1 MKLQNWVLQ
10 LWSNYEIATDRF
22 FHLRL
27 PAPRPPAT
35 PYAGAG
41 HLGGQVPSPRPKPHW
56 PPLDSPP
63 NQLSWRCTAATRAP
77 ARHAIAV
84 AERRAESAFSP
95 RFAPYP
101 GCSLPSSPSLSL
113 PPIKRAPAPRACPAR
128 PPALATIAGRRR
140 SSVEPPFRPSS
151 APIEPL
157 NGFLSP
163 PCTSPAQPR
172 RLSLAG
178 VAPPATRTSAGRPS
192 PWTRLLR
199 PSPDE
204 PRPPKGSSRAPHPFP
219 PLSPRRRPT
228 SSPGNAAPFL
238 ALFCDFRQGPQIKRT
253 KTFRGPTAKYT

>member
-1 MKLQNWVLQ
+1 LKLQNWVLE

-95 RFAPYP
+95 RFASCPS
-101 GCSLPSSPSLSL
+101 CSLPSSPSLSL
-113 PPIKRAPAPRACPAR
+113 PPIKRAPSPLARPDPLFPIPRPPLKPATPLHAELLPPPPHSTIQAAHDILHLPLTLYNPTPIAQDHPRGHIGRHHCRTPPELRGATIPAR
-128 PPALATIAGRRR
+128 SSPNRTLHELGLSPPKLLGPTSPSQRRRR
-140 SSVEPPFRPSS
+140 S
-151 APIEPL
+151 AAA
-157 NGFLSP
+157 
-163 PCTSPAQPR
+163 AQ
-172 RLSLAG
+172 S
-178 VAPPATRTSAGRPS
+178 
-192 PWTRLLR
+192 
-199 PSPDE
+199 
-204 PRPPKGSSRAPHPFP
+204 
-219 PLSPRRRPT
+219 RRRPPLAVESPAPTT
-228 SSPGNAAPFL
+228 SAPPTTT
-238 ALFCDFRQGPQIKRT
+238 QG
-253 KTFRGPTAKYT
+253 

>member
-1 MKLQNWVLQ
+1 MKLQNGVLNFG
-10 LWSNYEIATDRF
+10 LFTNLPLPASPTSV
-22 FHLRL
+22 L
-27 PAPRPPAT
+27 PAPCLRRRRTPAQTPPGRPRVAPQLQTAPAPLVLPQPTFFGAPELAT
-35 PYAGAG
+35 P
-41 HLGGQVPSPRPKPHW
+41 LSSPAR
-56 PPLDSPP
+56 
-63 NQLSWRCTAATRAP
+63 ATRMAAAP
-77 ARHAIAV
+77 
-84 AERRAESAFSP
+84 RAESASSP
-95 RFAPYP
+95 GFAPCP

-163 PCTSPAQPR
+163 PFTSPAQPR

-204 PRPPKGSSRAPHPFP
+204 PRPPKGSSRAPLPFP
-219 PLSPRRRPT
+219 PLAPRRRRL
-228 SSPGNAAPFL
+228 SSPG
-238 ALFCDFRQGPQIKRT
+238 
-253 KTFRGPTAKYT
+253 TAGDSWA